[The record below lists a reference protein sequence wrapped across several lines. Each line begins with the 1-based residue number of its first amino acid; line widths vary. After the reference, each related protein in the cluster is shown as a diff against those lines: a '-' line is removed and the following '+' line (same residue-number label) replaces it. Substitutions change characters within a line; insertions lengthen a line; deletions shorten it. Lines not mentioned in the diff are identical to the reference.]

1 MNTQSNK
8 QRLGRFLMVILGVIF
23 LVAGGGLLVGYFTR
37 ENMAGPI
44 ILFVLALVSSSPLIW
59 SRKNWWALIPTG
71 LFLGGGT
78 AATLDILS
86 PVGGV
91 AGPAYL
97 FLQGGSFLAI
107 VLLSRKNWWVLI
119 PGGLF
124 LAGGVAATLDVL
136 IPFGRATGPVY
147 LFLLGGSF
155 LAIVLLSRKNWWA
168 LIPGGF
174 FASLGVVATLE
185 NYLPHKD
192 HATLHIT
199 PLGGMYFTNLE
210 NSIALGVY
218 FWVVLLG
225 MAATF
230 GVLWLMRKTQSTGW
244 AIYPAVGLLAVAL
257 LAFLLG
263 SFFEEAWLASICL
276 VTGIMLLMKVISK
289 GKPSS
294 SQRPT
299 QTIK

>member
-1 MNTQSNK
+1 MNTQSNN
-8 QRLGRFLMVILGVIF
+8 QRLGRFLMVILGEIF
-23 LVAGGGLLVGYFTR
+23 LVTGGGLLVGYFTS

-44 ILFVLALVSSSPLIW
+44 ILFVFALVSSSPLFWSRKNWWALIPTGMFLGGGAAATLDIFSPSNGAAGPAYLFLQGGSFLAFVLL

-71 LFLGGGT
+71 LFLGGG
-78 AATLDILS
+78 
-86 PVGGV
+86 
-91 AGPAYL
+91 
-97 FLQGGSFLAI
+97 
-107 VLLSRKNWWVLI
+107 
-119 PGGLF
+119 
-124 LAGGVAATLDVL
+124 VAATLDVL
-136 IPFGRATGPVY
+136 SPLGRATGPAY

-155 LAIVLLSRKNWWA
+155 LAIVLLSHKNWWA

-185 NYLPHKD
+185 NYIPHTN

-199 PLGGMYFTNLE
+199 PALGVYFTNLDH
-210 NSIALGVY
+210 SYVLGVY
-218 FWVVLLG
+218 FWVLLLG

-276 VTGIMLLMKVISK
+276 VAGIMLLMKVFSK
-289 GKPSS
+289 GKPAS
-294 SQRPT
+294 SQQST
-299 QTIK
+299 ETVK